1 MNDWQ
6 SCQDSAP
13 PTRADA
19 ERCCGAYFLWLPGTP
34 VTTRD
39 DGRPGV
45 ARTHAQLAT
54 HVRMVAS
61 MVPLTWDEI
70 SQHNTKNDC
79 WVVVDGVVYD
89 MTDFLDDHPGGKRLP
104 VKHSGKDVTEI
115 WNSFHGEAAC
125 SAAKPS

>member
-1 MNDWQ
+1 
-6 SCQDSAP
+6 
-13 PTRADA
+13 
-19 ERCCGAYFLWLPGTP
+19 
-34 VTTRD
+34 
-39 DGRPGV
+39 
-45 ARTHAQLAT
+45 
-54 HVRMVAS
+54 

-70 SQHNTKNDC
+70 SQHNTKTDC

-115 WNSFHGEAAC
+115 WHSFHGEAAC

>member
-1 MNDWQ
+1 MVKSQ
-6 SCQDSAP
+6 SCCSTICSLVITPSQQAGRRGTAAAP
-13 PTRADA
+13 
-19 ERCCGAYFLWLPGTP
+19 
-34 VTTRD
+34 
-39 DGRPGV
+39 
-45 ARTHAQLAT
+45 AT
-54 HVRMVAS
+54 IVRMVAS

>member
-1 MNDWQ
+1 M
-6 SCQDSAP
+6 
-13 PTRADA
+13 
-19 ERCCGAYFLWLPGTP
+19 
-34 VTTRD
+34 V
-39 DGRPGV
+39 
-45 ARTHAQLAT
+45 
-54 HVRMVAS
+54 VAS

-125 SAAKPS
+125 SAAKPSWQQQS

>member
-1 MNDWQ
+1 MFVRLL
-6 SCQDSAP
+6 SPRRRTPAREHSA
-13 PTRADA
+13 
-19 ERCCGAYFLWLPGTP
+19 ETP
-34 VTTRD
+34 AS
-39 DGRPGV
+39 RP
-45 ARTHAQLAT
+45 AT
-54 HVRMVAS
+54 HFVRMVAS
-61 MVPLTWDEI
+61 TVPLTWDEI

-125 SAAKPS
+125 SAAKPSWQQQS

>member
-1 MNDWQ
+1 MVKSQ
-6 SCQDSAP
+6 SSCTVFVRLLSP
-13 PTRADA
+13 
-19 ERCCGAYFLWLPGTP
+19 RCSR
-34 VTTRD
+34 RD
-39 DGRPGV
+39 GL
-45 ARTHAQLAT
+45 HAQLLRRI
-54 HVRMVAS
+54 VRMVAS

-70 SQHNTKNDC
+70 SQHNTKTDC